1 MHFYSWKKGL
11 KTGIYYLR
19 SQAKTSA
26 QKFSVDLEKGVS
38 TGGNANGIGSS
49 SSNSK
54 DETLKENVKTN
65 IQEKEEPECI
75 MCSS

>member
-26 QKFSVDLEKGVS
+26 QKFSVDLEKVVS
-38 TGGNANGIGSS
+38 GSGGSVGSNKEIKKEE
-49 SSNSK
+49 SN
-54 DETLKENVKTN
+54 KEK
-65 IQEKEEPECI
+65 EKEEPECI

>member
-1 MHFYSWKKGL
+1 MQCTFIHGKKGL

-26 QKFSVDLEKGVS
+26 QKFSVDLSKV
-38 TGGNANGIGSS
+38 GSGS
-49 SSNSK
+49 GSGSNDIINSK
-54 DETLKENVKTN
+54 NEIKNETKKESMKEPTEE
-65 IQEKEEPECI
+65 QECL